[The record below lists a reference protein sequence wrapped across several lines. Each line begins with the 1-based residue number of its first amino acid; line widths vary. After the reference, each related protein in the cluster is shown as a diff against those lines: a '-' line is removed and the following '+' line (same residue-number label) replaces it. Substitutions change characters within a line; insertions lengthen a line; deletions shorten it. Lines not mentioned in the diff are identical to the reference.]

1 MANILCGNPKC
12 KKPLKVN
19 IKSLD
24 SNNPLVTCPFCK
36 QVSRIKIPPQ
46 AKSKAWLVRHTENL
60 PIKTYDLK
68 IGKNI
73 IGRKALDPSYAIPNI
88 AITKD
93 EDQWISRGIHCSL
106 EVQINNDEI
115 SVILSDNSSTNGTFI
130 NEKEYRLNPGDEEYI
145 EDGETIQVG
154 RTKFVLKTD
163 QNVKSS
169 QEASTVVQNSRY
181 SQTIIM

>member
-1 MANILCGNPKC
+1 MVNIRCGNPNC
-12 KKPLKVN
+12 KKTLKVN
-19 IKSLD
+19 VEALNSK
-24 SNNPLVTCPFCK
+24 NPLVRCPSCK
-36 QVSRIKIPPQ
+36 KVSKVKIP
-46 AKSKAWLVRHTENL
+46 AESKNKVWLIRHTENL
-60 PIKTYDLK
+60 PTKTFDLK
-68 IGKNI
+68 IGKNT
-73 IGRKALDPSYAIPNI
+73 IGRKAMDPSYSIPDI
-88 AITKD
+88 VITKD

-130 NEKEYRLNPGDEEYI
+130 NEKVYRLNPGDEEYI
-145 EDGETIQVG
+145 EDGETIQAG

-181 SQTIIM
+181 SQTIVM